1 MSLPIA
7 ASSRFY
13 INQGIILTGFYFLC
27 VPFPLPVP
35 FAGCV
40 NSWTND
46 GQYLALGMF
55 NGIISLRN
63 KNGEEKVKIERP
75 GGSLSPIWS
84 ICWNPSRCSYSS
96 PLSSAHCFFLFP

>member
-1 MSLPIA
+1 MLLKRPPTPS
-7 ASSRFY
+7 
-13 INQGIILTGFYFLC
+13 G
-27 VPFPLPVP
+27 
-35 FAGCV
+35 GCL

-55 NGIISLRN
+55 NGVVSIRN

-84 ICWNPSRCSYSS
+84 ISWNPSR
-96 PLSSAHCFFLFP
+96 

>member
-1 MSLPIA
+1 M
-7 ASSRFY
+7 
-13 INQGIILTGFYFLC
+13 
-27 VPFPLPVP
+27 P

-55 NGIISLRN
+55 NGVISIRN

-84 ICWNPSRCSYSS
+84 IYWNPSRCSYSCPPS
-96 PLSSAHCFFLFP
+96 RETLLRKRPSLLSKLSSFSPSEVLTHAEASHPT